1 MEVFSLFFALIKAT
15 WWFITPLIL
24 FFIAKKSWH
33 YWIVMKVYIPKLRFA
48 LLEVKIPQEVL
59 KTPKAMEYVL
69 LAFHGV
75 WENLTHR
82 DRWIRGQLLP
92 SFSLEIAGTAG
103 AIHFYIYTEKKY
115 ISLVESSVYS
125 QYPDAEILE
134 VEDYTS
140 TVPPDIPNKD
150 WDLWGTDMR
159 LQRESPYPLRT
170 YVDFEEMVEERRLDP
185 VASIA
190 EVMNKLRVGEHI
202 WIQIIITPSEIMGE
216 LRKEGEKV
224 IATLMK
230 RTVKA
235 EKKGLFAL
243 ASLLGEQIMILA
255 GRAPEQEKKEDLYFS
270 PEWNLS
276 PGERDVVKA
285 VEMKTS
291 KVSFLTMVRFLYIGR
306 RDVFKKSNISGIF
319 AFFDQFNTFN
329 LNRIRLNSKTYTK
342 TSHFLF
348 RGLRNRFRKIRLL
361 QWYKWRSDLP
371 GGISPM
377 FFLNVEELATL
388 FHFPGQIVQAPT
400 MPRVET
406 RKASPPPG
414 LPIEEL

>member
-1 MEVFSLFFALIKAT
+1 MEVFSLFFALVKVT

-24 FFIAKKSWH
+24 FFIVKKSWH
-33 YWIVMKVYIPKLRFA
+33 YWIVMKVYVPKLRFA

-69 LAFHGV
+69 VALHGV
-75 WENLTHR
+75 WEDLNRR
-82 DRWIRGQLLP
+82 DRWLRGQFLP

-103 AIHFYIYTEKKY
+103 EIHFYIQTQKKY
-115 ISLVESSVYS
+115 ISLVEAEVYS

-134 VEDYTS
+134 VEDYTN

-150 WDLWGTDMR
+150 WDMWGTDMR

-190 EVMNKLRVGEHI
+190 EVMNKLRVGEHM

-235 EKKGLFAL
+235 EKKGLYAL
-243 ASLLGEQIMILA
+243 ASLFTEQMMILA
-255 GRAPEQEKKEDLYFS
+255 GRPPEQEKKEDLLFS

-306 RDVFKKSNISGIF
+306 RDVFQKSNIAAIF

-342 TSHFLF
+342 NSFFLF
-348 RGLRNRFRKIRLL
+348 RGLRNRFRKARLL

-371 GGISPM
+371 GNISPF

-400 MPRVET
+400 MPRVTT
-406 RKASPPPG
+406 RKAPPPSG
-414 LPIEEL
+414 LPIE